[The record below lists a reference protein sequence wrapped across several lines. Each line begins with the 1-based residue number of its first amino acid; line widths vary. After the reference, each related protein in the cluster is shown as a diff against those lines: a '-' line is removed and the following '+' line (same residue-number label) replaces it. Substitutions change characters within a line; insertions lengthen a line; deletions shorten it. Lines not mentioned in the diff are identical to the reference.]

1 MAWINS
7 PDNAA
12 DAVTGERI
20 FPRERVFDTKV
31 LNKHFSFDKSKNQ
44 LVKESTIVWLAEQA
58 GFTIVTSDE
67 RDSGDSTSV
76 DAGNVESGIGT
87 ATAGKAKAGGKQTTD

>member
-1 MAWINS
+1 MSWINS

-20 FPRERVFDTKV
+20 FPRERVFDTQI
-31 LNKHFSFDKSKNQ
+31 LNKNFSFDNSKNQ

-58 GFTIVTSDE
+58 GFTVITSDAG
-67 RDSGDSTSV
+67 DSGDSKNV
-76 DAGNVESGIGT
+76 DAGDVESRDGAPST
-87 ATAGKAKAGGKQTTD
+87 RKVKARGK